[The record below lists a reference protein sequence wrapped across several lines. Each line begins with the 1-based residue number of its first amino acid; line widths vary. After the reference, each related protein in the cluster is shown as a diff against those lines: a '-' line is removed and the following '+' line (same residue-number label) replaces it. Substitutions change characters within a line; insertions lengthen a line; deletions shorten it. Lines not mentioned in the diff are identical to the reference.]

1 MSLVCRVD
9 KLKNVD
15 GAVLSLHEELGQKD
29 LPGKSALRLTEE
41 GLVFD
46 AKAEHKDRVI
56 HIVGTVDIVL
66 RENCDR
72 CGEPVSVSLHCDFS
86 EDFSNVAEKIRE
98 EDQTGESDVHF
109 FHGDE
114 IDLFP
119 YVEQCIYLNKPM
131 KTLCRQDC
139 KGLCPQCGANLNE
152 KECSCD
158 KSPIDPR
165 LAVLADLLE
174 KG

>member
-15 GAVLSLHEELGQKD
+15 GAVLSLRKELEQDD
-29 LPGKSALRLTEE
+29 LPESCALLLAGK

-56 HIVGTVDIVL
+56 HVEGTVDAVL

-72 CGEPVSVSLHCDFS
+72 CGEPVSLALHCGFS
-86 EDFSNVAEKIRE
+86 EDFSNVAEKIKE
-98 EDQTGESDVHF
+98 EDADGESDIHF
-109 FHGDE
+109 FRGDE

-131 KTLCRQDC
+131 KTLCRPDC

-165 LAVLADLLE
+165 LAVLADLLD

>member
-1 MSLVCRVD
+1 MILVCRVD

-15 GAVLSLHEELGQKD
+15 GAVLSLHEQLKQDD
-29 LPGKSALRLTEE
+29 LPESCTLRLAEE
-41 GLVFD
+41 GLVFEG
-46 AKAEHKDRVI
+46 KAEHKDRVI
-56 HIVGTVDIVL
+56 HIEGSVDAVL

-72 CGEPVSVSLHCDFS
+72 CGEEVSLPLHCDFA
-86 EDFSNVAEKIRE
+86 EDFSNVAEICGE
-98 EDQTGESDVHF
+98 EDQDGEADIHF
-109 FHGDE
+109 FSGDE

-119 YVEQCIYLNKPM
+119 FAEQCIYLNKPM
-131 KTLCRQDC
+131 KTLCRRDC

-165 LAVLADLLE
+165 LAVLADLLD